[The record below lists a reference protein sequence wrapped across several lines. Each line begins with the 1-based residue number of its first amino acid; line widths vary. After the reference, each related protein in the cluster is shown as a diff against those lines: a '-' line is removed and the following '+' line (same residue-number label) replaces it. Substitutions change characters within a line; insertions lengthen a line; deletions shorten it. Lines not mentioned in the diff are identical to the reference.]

1 MSKPD
6 TYPVAAAQRSE
17 ERRYKNKNKGGQME
31 PMSGS
36 KRVKQ
41 ENHSRHNNGEG

>member
-6 TYPVAAAQRSE
+6 TYPVANSARGTRQ
-17 ERRYKNKNKGGQME
+17 KQTNQPQE

-36 KRVKQ
+36 KRVKN

>member
-6 TYPVAAAQRSE
+6 NYPVPGATGQHNA
-17 ERRYKNKNKGGQME
+17 ERRPSRAQQE

-41 ENHSRHNNGEG
+41 ANHSRHNNGEG